1 MAALSKGTLFPEKL
15 VGKLINQVSG
25 KSSLAKLSQKI
36 PVAFNGNKEFVFTMD
51 KEIDVVAENGPK
63 SHGGVT
69 VTPKTIVPIKIE
81 YGARVSNEFL
91 YADEETALGLLEA
104 FAEGFAA
111 KAARGLDLMALHG
124 VNPRSGAASLVIGNN
139 NFDTAVT
146 QTVPYNVAAPDP
158 DANIEAAVA
167 LIQTAGYDV
176 NGLIMAPAFSSAL
189 AQTLT
194 YANGPKRYPELA
206 WGANPGVINGLRTDI
221 NRTVSDMTGDAGRAY
236 IGDFSAFRWGYAKEI
251 PMEVIEYGNPDN
263 DADAGDLKGH
273 NQVYIRCELFIG
285 WGILDAAAFA
295 RIIAEP
301 VPAPL
306 TLTLAV
312 ASQLVGGTKVS
323 VEEAKGEN
331 NVYFIKINGAVPR
344 TNDVVEDG
352 VAGWAEYTE
361 SAEIAVHAG
370 DTLVVVEAVALT
382 GAVKKAG
389 TIVVPADKI
398 KASN

>member
-1 MAALSKGTLFPEKL
+1 MAVLSKSTLFPEKL
-15 VGKLINQVSG
+15 VSGLINQVSG

-51 KEIDVVAENGPK
+51 KDVDVVAENGPK

-81 YGARVSNEFL
+81 YGARVSNEFM

-124 VNPRSGAASLVIGNN
+124 VNPRTGLASLVIGNN

-146 QTVPYNVAAPDP
+146 QSVPYNVASP
-158 DANIEAAVA
+158 DADGNIESAVA
-167 LIQTAGYDV
+167 LIQAAGYDV
-176 NGLIMAPAFSSAL
+176 NGLIMAPSFATAL
-189 AQTLT
+189 ANTLVNV
-194 YANGPKRYPELA
+194 NGPKRYPELA
-206 WGANPGVINGLRTDI
+206 WGANPGTINGLRTDI
-221 NRTVSDMTGDAGRAY
+221 NRTVSDMSNDAGRAY

-263 DADAGDLKGH
+263 DAVAGDLKGH

-301 VPAPL
+301 IPPAL
-306 TLTLAV
+306 TLTLTA
-312 ASQLVGGTKVS
+312 ASTLVGGTKVA
-323 VEEAKGEN
+323 VAEDTGAANELL
-331 NVYFIKINGAVPR
+331 IKINGSVPR

-352 VAGWAEYTE
+352 VAGWADYTE
-361 SAEIAVHAG
+361 GDEIAVHAG
-370 DTLVVVEAVALT
+370 DTLVVVEAVAAN

-389 TIVVPADKI
+389 TIVVPANKI
-398 KASN
+398 KTS

>member
-1 MAALSKGTLFPEKL
+1 MAVLSKSTLFPEKL

-69 VTPKTIVPIKIE
+69 VTPKTIVPIKVE

-124 VNPRSGAASLVIGNN
+124 VNPRTGTASLVIGNN

-146 QTVPYNVAAPDP
+146 QSVPYNVAAPDP

-167 LIQTAGYDV
+167 LIQAAGYDV

-194 YANGPKRYPELA
+194 YENGPKRYPELA

-263 DADAGDLKGH
+263 DAVAGDLKGH

-301 VPAPL
+301 IPPAL
-306 TLTLAV
+306 TLSLTA
-312 ASQLVGGTKVS
+312 ASTLVGGTKVS
-323 VEEAKGEN
+323 VEEDKGEGN
-331 NVYFIKINGAVPR
+331 AYFIKINGAVPR

-352 VAGWAEYTE
+352 VDGWAAYTE

>member
-1 MAALSKGTLFPEKL
+1 
-15 VGKLINQVSG
+15 
-25 KSSLAKLSQKI
+25 
-36 PVAFNGNKEFVFTMD
+36 
-51 KEIDVVAENGPK
+51 
-63 SHGGVT
+63 
-69 VTPKTIVPIKIE
+69 
-81 YGARVSNEFL
+81 
-91 YADEETALGLLEA
+91 
-104 FAEGFAA
+104 
-111 KAARGLDLMALHG
+111 
-124 VNPRSGAASLVIGNN
+124 
-139 NFDTAVT
+139 
-146 QTVPYNVAAPDP
+146 
-158 DANIEAAVA
+158 
-167 LIQTAGYDV
+167 
-176 NGLIMAPAFSSAL
+176 
-189 AQTLT
+189 LT
-194 YANGPKRYPELA
+194 YENGPKRYPELA

-301 VPAPL
+301 IPPAL
-306 TLTLAV
+306 TLSLTA
-312 ASQLVGGTKVS
+312 ATNLVGGTKVS
-323 VEEAKGEN
+323 VEEDKGEN
-331 NVYFIKINGAVPR
+331 NTYFIKINGAVPR
-344 TNDVVEDG
+344 TNDVIEDG

-370 DTLVVVEAVALT
+370 DTLVVVEADAT